1 MKILYVFHSL
11 AYWGGIE
18 RILVD
23 KMNYLAS
30 EYGYDVYML
39 TTGQGNHP
47 VPYFLSPLVHLED
60 LNIRMHQQYQYHGL
74 KRLLVNWQLTR
85 LFKKRLAD
93 RLDIIRPDVIAC
105 TTASYLEIDLITKL
119 KNNIPLVIESH
130 SVFQRILGQK
140 GLRNKY
146 VDYIYHRG
154 FSKSQ
159 VLVALTEGDA
169 QEWREIHS
177 NVKVIPNMVHLNDG
191 KMSSLNNKSV
201 IWVGRLDYQKRPL
214 EMVEIWK
221 KVYPQFPDWGLDMYG
236 EGEQLQELRHTVQQL
251 NMNINIHQP
260 TEQIFDAYRYSSI
273 FVSTSLFEPFG
284 LVIPEAMSCGLP
296 VVAYDCPYGPSSILS
311 DGSNGFLVQND
322 NRQAFADTLCRL
334 MADTSLRHRIG
345 GEALEASKRFSA
357 EKIMPLWHDLF
368 ENLASQESR
377 ENASFQIE

>member
-311 DGSNGFLVQND
+311 DGSNGFLVQNN
-322 NRQAFADTLCRL
+322 NRLAFADILCRL
-334 MADTSLRHRIG
+334 MADKSLRQRIG
-345 GEALEASKRFSA
+345 GEALEASKRFAA

-368 ENLASQESR
+368 ETLVSQESK